1 MAEYLSL
8 ALSSFLSI
16 DVFLGLLVGVVGGMI
31 IGIIPGLGPSV
42 GIALLLP
49 ISFSMSPTA
58 ALVMMTAMYT
68 TGVYGGSIT
77 AVLCHTPGT
86 AASAATTLDGYEMT
100 KKGRGME
107 AVSVVTIASVVGG
120 IIGAICLILFAP
132 ALGRISQMFS
142 CLEYF
147 LVACF
152 GVLVVAGLTGDN
164 QAKGIFAALLG
175 LLIGCI
181 GMDSI
186 SGVSRF
192 TFGQLWLEDGLDST
206 PILIGLFSISQVL
219 ILVEKL
225 MTGTGA
231 TIVDDPAAAL
241 KGKALGKRQCRSIN
255 SYHVKKF
262 CYWFIYRI
270 YPCCRLF
277 HRRMDQ
283 LWSFQTDF

>member
-49 ISFSMSPTA
+49 NSFSMSPTA

-86 AASAATTLDGYEMT
+86 AASAATTQDGYEMT

-147 LVACF
+147 EMIEERIISFVSEHSRIDRERLKKLMHNTKMLTKDL
-152 GVLVVAGLTGDN
+152 GTVLVGKEAVECGLIDGEG
-164 QAKGIFAALLG
+164 GIRDA
-175 LLIGCI
+175 IGKLNR
-181 GMDSI
+181 MMEENV
-186 SGVSRF
+186 VS
-192 TFGQLWLEDGLDST
+192 
-206 PILIGLFSISQVL
+206 
-219 ILVEKL
+219 
-225 MTGTGA
+225 
-231 TIVDDPAAAL
+231 
-241 KGKALGKRQCRSIN
+241 
-255 SYHVKKF
+255 
-262 CYWFIYRI
+262 
-270 YPCCRLF
+270 
-277 HRRMDQ
+277 HR
-283 LWSFQTDF
+283 

>member
-86 AASAATTLDGYEMT
+86 AASAATTQDGYEMT

-132 ALGRISQMFS
+132 ALGRISLPASVFS
-142 CLEYF
+142 SLP
-147 LVACF
+147 
-152 GVLVVAGLTGDN
+152 
-164 QAKGIFAALLG
+164 
-175 LLIGCI
+175 
-181 GMDSI
+181 DSREI
-186 SGVSRF
+186 
-192 TFGQLWLEDGLDST
+192 T
-206 PILIGLFSISQVL
+206 
-219 ILVEKL
+219 
-225 MTGTGA
+225 
-231 TIVDDPAAAL
+231 
-241 KGKALGKRQCRSIN
+241 RQKESSPLC
-255 SYHVKKF
+255 
-262 CYWFIYRI
+262 
-270 YPCCRLF
+270 
-277 HRRMDQ
+277 
-283 LWSFQTDF
+283 

>member
-86 AASAATTLDGYEMT
+86 AASAATTQDGYEMT

-164 QAKGIFAALLG
+164 QAKGIFAGVGRREQRAG
-175 LLIGCI
+175 K
-181 GMDSI
+181 DSQDLAA
-186 SGVSRF
+186 SGGWGR
-192 TFGQLWLEDGLDST
+192 TFSGTACERRKLRGHCDGGRQSERCKDR
-206 PILIGLFSISQVL
+206 
-219 ILVEKL
+219 
-225 MTGTGA
+225 
-231 TIVDDPAAAL
+231 
-241 KGKALGKRQCRSIN
+241 GKAEEGQQERQ
-255 SYHVKKF
+255 
-262 CYWFIYRI
+262 
-270 YPCCRLF
+270 
-277 HRRMDQ
+277 
-283 LWSFQTDF
+283 